1 MTNLDLINWTI
12 EEAAR
17 VRTERGDAGNPER
30 RQTLDKILAELERAP
45 ADLVK
50 AHGAPALRGDIV
62 LVEPAPPRNAAIPAA
77 LAAGEGTPAEN
88 AGPADIETAGNVL
101 AAPSERF
108 AALERRYAAHLVL
121 SIRAPVDTSTYT
133 PATPPAAD
141 DAAPQPALLR
151 AIVKPDIHTERA
163 DRDRAVDLRW
173 VLRDIRNRRLSSS
186 EVQNDLEILIGFKL
200 VEMRDGEPILTNAG
214 LRAIA

>member
-17 VRTERGDAGNPER
+17 VRTERGGAGNSER
-30 RQTLDKILAELERAP
+30 RQTLDKLLAELERGP
-45 ADLVK
+45 ADPVK
-50 AHGAPALRGDIV
+50 APGPPALRGDIV
-62 LVEPAPPRNAAIPAA
+62 LVDPAPPRNAIPA
-77 LAAGEGTPAEN
+77 E
-88 AGPADIETAGNVL
+88 IETASNVL
-101 AAPSERF
+101 AAARF
-108 AALERRYAAHLVL
+108 AALERRYAAHLAL
-121 SIRAPVDTSTYT
+121 SIRAPVDTPTYT
-133 PATPPAAD
+133 PATPPPAD

-151 AIVKPDIHTERA
+151 AIVKPGIHTEPA

-173 VLRDIRNRRLSSS
+173 VLRDIRNRRLQCSS

-214 LRAIA
+214 LKAIA

>member
-17 VRTERGDAGNPER
+17 VRTERGGAGNSER
-30 RQTLDKILAELERAP
+30 RQTLDKLLAELERGP
-45 ADLVK
+45 ADPVK
-50 AHGAPALRGDIV
+50 APGPPALRGDIV
-62 LVEPAPPRNAAIPAA
+62 LVDPAPPRNAIPA
-77 LAAGEGTPAEN
+77 E
-88 AGPADIETAGNVL
+88 IETASNVL
-101 AAPSERF
+101 AASAARF
-108 AALERRYAAHLVL
+108 AALERRYAAHLAL
-121 SIRAPVDTSTYT
+121 SIRAPVDTPTYT
-133 PATPPAAD
+133 PATPPPAD

-151 AIVKPDIHTERA
+151 AIVKPGIHTEPA

-173 VLRDIRNRRLSSS
+173 VLRDIRNRRLQCSS

-214 LRAIA
+214 LKAIA

>member
-17 VRTERGDAGNPER
+17 VRTERGGAGNSER
-30 RQTLDKILAELERAP
+30 RQTLDKLLAELERGP

-50 AHGAPALRGDIV
+50 APGPPALRGDIV
-62 LVEPAPPRNAAIPAA
+62 LVDPAPPRNAAIPAA
-77 LAAGEGTPAEN
+77 LAAGSRAES
-88 AGPADIETAGNVL
+88 AGPAEIETASKVL
-101 AAPSERF
+101 AASAERF
-108 AALERRYAAHLVL
+108 AALERRYAAHLAL
-121 SIRAPVDTSTYT
+121 SIRAPVDTPTYT
-133 PATPPAAD
+133 PATPPPAD

-151 AIVKPDIHTERA
+151 AIVKPGIDTERA

-173 VLRDIRNRRLSSS
+173 VLRDIRNRRLKCSS
-186 EVQNDLEILIGFKL
+186 EVRNDLEILIAFKL
-200 VEMRDGEPILTNAG
+200 VEMLDGEPILTNAG

>member
-17 VRTERGDAGNPER
+17 VRTERGGAGNSER
-30 RQTLDKILAELERAP
+30 RQTLDKLLAELERGP
-45 ADLVK
+45 ADPVK
-50 AHGAPALRGDIV
+50 APGPPALRGDIV
-62 LVEPAPPRNAAIPAA
+62 LVDPAPPRNAIPAAVAAGSRAENAIPA
-77 LAAGEGTPAEN
+77 E
-88 AGPADIETAGNVL
+88 IETASNVL
-101 AAPSERF
+101 AASAERF
-108 AALERRYAAHLVL
+108 AALERRYAAHLAL
-121 SIRAPVDTSTYT
+121 SIRAPVDTPTYT
-133 PATPPAAD
+133 PATPPPAD

-151 AIVKPDIHTERA
+151 AIVKPGIHTERA
-163 DRDRAVDLRW
+163 DRDRAVNLRW
-173 VLRDIRNRRLSSS
+173 VLRDIRNRRLQCSS